1 MAPLLVNPGN
11 REVFPD
17 ADVVQT
23 DEDILNFAGG
33 NIVTI
38 WHAAGTC
45 KTGSDDDE
53 FAVLDSKARVRGVN
67 GLRVV
72 DASAFPI
79 LPPGHPQA
87 TIYALAEKIAADILS
102 GGDEQ

>member
-1 MAPLLVNPGN
+1 MLSSAMAPLLVNP
-11 REVFPD
+11 EVFPG

-23 DEDILNFAGG
+23 DEDILNFAGD

-38 WHAAGTC
+38 WHAVGTC

-79 LPPGHPQA
+79 LPPGHP
-87 TIYALAEKIAADILS
+87 
-102 GGDEQ
+102 